1 MDRWTG
7 IGGHGQVYGQV
18 DRDRWARAGVWT
30 GGHRQVY
37 GQVGGDRWAQAGVWT
52 GGQG

>member
-7 IGGHGQVYGQV
+7 IGGH
-18 DRDRWARAGVWT
+18 
-30 GGHRQVY
+30 RQVY
-37 GQVGGDRWAQAGVWT
+37 GQVNRDRWAQAGVWT